1 MTSLNYLKE
10 YSFEK
15 VFQYIF
21 TSLARRSKNMSI
33 NFMEIV
39 LGFLIIFILS
49 ILIFRLQYLD
59 RGGTM
64 AGIMIGSIILIGFGW
79 PALIIMMVFF
89 TFSTFST
96 RLRYSYKRQLGFGQ
110 EKGGKR
116 GWKNTLANG
125 GIAASSALAN
135 FFLGGE
141 IFFICFLGAM
151 ATSMADT
158 LATEI
163 GLLSKSRPRLI
174 TNLRK
179 KVGAGTSG
187 GVSSL
192 GELMVVSGSLL
203 IGILASFLEFFPMPI
218 LEVILIALSGGLI
231 GSHIDSILGATIQSI
246 NRCLVCGAI
255 TESNNHHNKPTESFK
270 GFRIIENNIVNFL
283 STLAG
288 ALAAVGISII
298 I

>member
-1 MTSLNYLKE
+1 
-10 YSFEK
+10 
-15 VFQYIF
+15 
-21 TSLARRSKNMSI
+21 MSI
-33 NFMEIV
+33 DFIEII
-39 LGFLIIFILS
+39 LGLLIISIMS
-49 ILIFRLQYLD
+49 ILAFRLRYLD
-59 RGGTM
+59 RGGVI
-64 AGIMIGSIILIGFGW
+64 AGIVIGSIILIGFGW
-79 PALIIMMVFF
+79 SALILMMVFF

-116 GWKNTLANG
+116 GWRNTLANG
-125 GIAASSALAN
+125 GIAASSALASL
-135 FFLGGE
+135 FLGGV
-141 IFFICFLGAM
+141 IFHVIFLGAI

-163 GLLSKSRPRLI
+163 GLLSRSKPRLI